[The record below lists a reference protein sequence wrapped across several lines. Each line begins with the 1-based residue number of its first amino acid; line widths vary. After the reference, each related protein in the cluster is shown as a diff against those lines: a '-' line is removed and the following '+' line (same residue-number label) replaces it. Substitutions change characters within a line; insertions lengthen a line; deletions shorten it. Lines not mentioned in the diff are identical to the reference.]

1 MKAYD
6 SYSEVEMTDCTIT
19 FGVMHGDGKWT
30 YWSDTGWEFDV
41 TKECK
46 IEFVEAFDHNG
57 DPCTPPQ
64 SVIDEAMEIAD
75 RVHWDNLMEGNL

>member
-1 MKAYD
+1 M
-6 SYSEVEMTDCTIT
+6 
-19 FGVMHGDGKWT
+19 
-30 YWSDTGWEFDV
+30 

-57 DPCTPPQ
+57 DRCTPPQ

-75 RVHWDNLMEGNL
+75 RVLWDNLMEGNL